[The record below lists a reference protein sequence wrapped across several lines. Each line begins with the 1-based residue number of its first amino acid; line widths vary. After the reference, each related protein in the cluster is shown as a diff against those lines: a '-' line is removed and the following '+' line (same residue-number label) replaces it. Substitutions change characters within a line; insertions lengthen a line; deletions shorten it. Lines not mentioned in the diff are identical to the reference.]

1 MTLKTKFLAQC
12 CAFLL
17 LLTACKQEQQK
28 TQSMLKLEQAYS
40 QSQLLVDKAN
50 KLLSGKVMASPQLHL
65 DSIVYAK
72 KVSDDAIKVFDTAKI
87 RDWAHPELNQVRN
100 KIMALQPELSLYAID
115 LLVQT
120 TEKTMV
126 LRERI
131 EEVKNIPYGGSGM
144 STDKMVEYLSK
155 NYNADISD
163 CCLVRVTRITEI
175 LLIRPNDYAEL
186 ITLSRYIYPE
196 LEKVVSD
203 EKSGKALLSKLA
215 QLRNKLQKTKPAL

>member
-1 MTLKTKFLAQC
+1 
-12 CAFLL
+12 
-17 LLTACKQEQQK
+17 
-28 TQSMLKLEQAYS
+28 MLKLEAAHH

-50 KLLSGKVMASPQLHL
+50 KLLSAKVMASPQLYL

-87 RDWAHPELNQVRN
+87 RDWEHPELNQLRN
-100 KIMALQPELSLYAID
+100 KIMALQPELSLYSID
-115 LLVQT
+115 LLEQT

-126 LRERI
+126 LRERL

-144 STDKMVEYLSK
+144 STDKMVQYLSK
-155 NYNADISD
+155 NYNTDISD
-163 CCLVRVTRITEI
+163 CCLVSVTRITEI

-215 QLRNKLQKTKPAL
+215 KIRRELQKVKPAL